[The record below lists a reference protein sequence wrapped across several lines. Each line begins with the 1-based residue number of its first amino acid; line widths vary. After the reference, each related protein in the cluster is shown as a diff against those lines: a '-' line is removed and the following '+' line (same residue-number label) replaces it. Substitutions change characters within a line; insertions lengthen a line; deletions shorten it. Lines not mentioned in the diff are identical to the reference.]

1 MRLLIA
7 PDSFKGTLSSTEVCQ
22 MVEEILGHSFSIL
35 AHPLADGGEGT
46 LEAIAGCLPQAQWI
60 TQKVMGPLPD
70 QRVEAKYLWLPPN
83 SNGFYRNGPGEWF
96 NVIKAIR
103 A

>member
-46 LEAIAGCLPQAQWI
+46 LDSTL
-60 TQKVMGPLPD
+60 D
-70 QRVEAKYLWLPPN
+70 
-83 SNGFYRNGPGEWF
+83 
-96 NVIKAIR
+96 
-103 A
+103 